1 MLRVV
6 DPLEYHSASGRVES
20 RRKRHARFQ
29 GFDLHAGA
37 AVNGKD
43 RKRLERL
50 LRYLLRPPIAESRL
64 KELRSGK
71 IMLKLKT
78 RWRDGTRSIVFEPIE
93 LVEKLAAII
102 PRPHVNQIIYHG
114 ALGARYKSRKKVV
127 GYGRPPEEVN
137 AEGEILG
144 DPDDPRY
151 IDWAELMRRT
161 FGVDVLACEKCAGR
175 MKIVA
180 LIDQPPVIEKILKH
194 LGLPTEIP
202 KARPARA
209 PPHEHEFDDLDDAV
223 QLDLELDDFDGVDD
237 SGTFAE

>member
-1 MLRVV
+1 MEPV
-6 DPLEYHSASGRVES
+6 EYPSAGGKVES

-50 LRYLLRPPIAESRL
+50 LRYLLRPPVAESRL

-71 IMLKLKT
+71 IMLKLKS

-223 QLDLELDDFDGVDD
+223 QLDLELDAFDGVDD
-237 SGTFAE
+237 PGAFAE